1 MAKICYFLSFY
12 LFRIKPLELNYEEYH
27 NNMYFICYILHTFS
41 IVCYKHENEINTN
54 SCINEYLI
62 QYRLLPIM
70 SNYCSYTR
78 LARTWSCWH
87 SLWVFGNPYIIG
99 DTLCNYLCEENTNP
113 FTLTYNI
120 IYTGMDENQ
129 QQSKVNKSADEVV
142 SSIVNIFLA
151 NYALVVKWYMLC

>member
-1 MAKICYFLSFY
+1 M
-12 LFRIKPLELNYEEYH
+12 
-27 NNMYFICYILHTFS
+27 
-41 IVCYKHENEINTN
+41 
-54 SCINEYLI
+54 
-62 QYRLLPIM
+62 
-70 SNYCSYTR
+70 
-78 LARTWSCWH
+78 
-87 SLWVFGNPYIIG
+87 FGNPYIIG

-113 FTLTYNI
+113 LTLTYNI